1 MSENQIVRVI
11 GGIPA
16 WSDNIVN
23 SNLEDPLVVDNITS
37 NVSTTP
43 NSIIDTLASSGTAGQ
58 FLQKSDPANTLV
70 WGSSPPSTFVSG
82 KRIMI
87 SRPAMY
93 SFSTAGGIVAFNS
106 NVNSSGYTLV
116 SNAISVNGSG
126 GNEAIKVEFWANV
139 VISDSSTQFRFDLVA
154 AAPTVTLATCKT
166 QLIQA
171 GALNEHTS
179 VYMSYQGLFSPT
191 GTIFVNT
198 TRIAGTG
205 TMSVDPAANP
215 SNNISCTLIAT
226 QI

>member
-1 MSENQIVRVI
+1 
-11 GGIPA
+11 
-16 WSDNIVN
+16 
-23 SNLEDPLVVDNITS
+23 
-37 NVSTTP
+37 
-43 NSIIDTLASSGTAGQ
+43 
-58 FLQKSDPANTLV
+58 
-70 WGSSPPSTFVSG
+70 
-82 KRIMI
+82 MI